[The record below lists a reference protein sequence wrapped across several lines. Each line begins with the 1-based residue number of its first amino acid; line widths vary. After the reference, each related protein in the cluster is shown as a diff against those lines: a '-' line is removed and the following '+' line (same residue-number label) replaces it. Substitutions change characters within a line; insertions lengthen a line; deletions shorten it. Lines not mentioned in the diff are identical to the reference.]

1 MQLPKSSQIYILN
14 FIFLFFFQAY
24 LDKFF
29 PLLTKTQ
36 NQSLEDRIKEMQRFF
51 HLTVT
56 GKLNAETE
64 ETIKQPR
71 CGIPDIADYRTF
83 PGSPRWNKRHL
94 TYKLV
99 MSQVLRGKGL
109 LCI

>member
-1 MQLPKSSQIYILN
+1 
-14 FIFLFFFQAY
+14 
-24 LDKFF
+24 
-29 PLLTKTQ
+29 
-36 NQSLEDRIKEMQRFF
+36 MQRFF

-64 ETIKQPR
+64 EIMKQPR
-71 CGIPDIADYRTF
+71 CGVPDIEDYKTF
-83 PGSPRWNKRHL
+83 PGNPRWKKTHL

-99 MSQVLRGKGL
+99 MFQVLQGKGL